1 MLITISSILWLFI
14 IFCLILLYRVER
26 VYKYR
31 VDLIWDDFETYNKLP
46 SYNEMFWKFWIW
58 DLDKFVKE
66 KVND

>member
-46 SYNEMFWKFWIW
+46 SYNEMVWKFWIW